1 MTTESVSESKSNIN
15 LLDPDVRLMLA
26 VQQDD
31 AVAFEELMLRYQGRI
46 FTLLRHAVN
55 DRNIAEDLTQDV
67 FLRVFRARKNY
78 QPDAKFS
85 TWLFTIANNVAL
97 NAIRSKSRKP
107 EVQIGVACNDAS
119 KSNPVIF
126 AEDTI
131 AASSGTMPTRQ
142 LEKLEMRQMVQLAV
156 NALGDRQRMAVLLH
170 KFEGMSYI
178 EISKIM
184 DMSPQALK
192 SLLCRARLNLREI
205 LQAYMKHGDKVKEKR

>member
-1 MTTESVSESKSNIN
+1 
-15 LLDPDVRLMLA
+15 MLA

-31 AVAFEELMLRYQGRI
+31 ANAFEQLVSRYQGRI
-46 FTLLRHAVN
+46 LSLLRHAVN
-55 DRNIAEDLTQDV
+55 DWNIAEDLTQDV

-97 NAIRSKSRKP
+97 NAIRAKIRKP
-107 EVQIGVACNDAS
+107 EVQLGIACNDAS
-119 KSNPVIF
+119 KSDALLF
-126 AEDTI
+126 AAETI
-131 AASSGTMPTRQ
+131 VASSGTIPIRR
-142 LEKLEMRQMVQLAV
+142 LEKMELRQMVQLAI
-156 NALGDRQRMAVLLH
+156 NTLGDRQRMALLLH

-205 LQAYMKHGDKVKEKR
+205 LQAYMKHGDKVKEK